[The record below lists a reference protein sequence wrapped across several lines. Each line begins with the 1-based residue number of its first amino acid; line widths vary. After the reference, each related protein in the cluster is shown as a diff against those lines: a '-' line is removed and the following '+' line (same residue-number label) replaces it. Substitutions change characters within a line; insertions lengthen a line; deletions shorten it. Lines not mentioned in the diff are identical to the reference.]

1 MSKPAPTWSELQA
14 SEEKFSK
21 AFQSSPALMAI
32 SRIDDGCIIDVNNAF
47 VRTLGYTR
55 DEVIGHTSLELGLFV
70 DPGQRAV
77 MTHAVQTTGS
87 LNGLEI
93 DVRTKLGDVR
103 HGLFAAELI
112 DLQGRPMLLT
122 VMNDITARK
131 HAETALQQ
139 ANALLEQRVMER
151 TRELTEANMHLT
163 ELDRLKDEF
172 ISRIS
177 HELRTPLTSIKAYV
191 ELLESGVIEEPTRY
205 FEILRVQ
212 TDKLHR
218 VIEDLLDVSRLSR
231 DDVDVHRLPIS
242 VEAFINGL
250 AAGRQAEADR
260 RGLKLITRLDDNLP
274 LVITDPALLRQVVLN
289 LLNNALSY
297 TPAGGTITLNAQ
309 QRRLGL
315 QPWVVVE
322 VNDTGRGISDRDL
335 PHIFEPFYRGEAASD
350 YRTPGA
356 GVGLSIAQYIIEK
369 LGGQILVETT
379 VGAGSTFSV
388 YVSRVAD
395 ASHEP

>member
-1 MSKPAPTWSELQA
+1 MTQLDPTWLELQA

-32 SRIDDGCIIDVNNAF
+32 SAIDDGRIIDVNAAF
-47 VRTLGYTR
+47 VRSLGFTR
-55 DEVIGHTSLELGLFV
+55 DELVGHTSLELGLFV
-70 DPGQRAV
+70 DPAQRAV
-77 MTHAVQTTGS
+77 MTQAVQTTGS
-87 LNGLEI
+87 LHDLEI
-93 DVRTKLGDVR
+93 EVRTKGGDILI
-103 HGLFAAELI
+103 GLFSAEVI
-112 DLQGRPMLLT
+112 HLQDQPTLLT

-131 HAETALQQ
+131 QAETALQHM
-139 ANALLEQRVMER
+139 NALLEQRVIER

-191 ELLESGVIEEPTRY
+191 ELLESGVIDEPMRY

-212 TDKLHR
+212 TDKLYR

-231 DDVDVHRLPIS
+231 DDVDIHPLPIS
-242 VEAFINGL
+242 LDAFINGL

-260 RGLKLITRLDDNLP
+260 RGLKLVTRLNDELP
-274 LVITDPALLRQVVLN
+274 LINTDPALLRQVMLN

-297 TPAGGTITLNAQ
+297 TPAGGTITLSAQ
-309 QRRLGL
+309 QRLLGL
-315 QPWVVVE
+315 NPWVIIE
-322 VNDTGRGISDRDL
+322 VSDTGRGISERDL

-369 LGGQILVETT
+369 LGGQITVETA
-379 VGAGSTFSV
+379 VGSGAVFSV
-388 YVSRVAD
+388 YVNRVTD
-395 ASHEP
+395 APH